1 MKHLLAFLLSV
12 MSSAALAQTTATVD
26 PGPAPAQVLLN
37 EAARPDNCA
46 PTGLTASGEYVFPL
60 ECRAFVERERA
71 AKAAQ
76 QKPATVEEK
85 SAAVQ
90 EKAEEK
96 PAAVAE
102 TPAAKQP
109 EARQE
114 AKRSNQMAPAAGKP
128 AKKLLEAVSL
138 PKRPEQQGPRQRAA
152 SANDCTHY
160 RSYNPATGSYRGLDG
175 KTWGCRHA
183 QAKR

>member
-26 PGPAPAQVLLN
+26 PGPAPAQTLLN

-71 AKAAQ
+71 AKAAE
-76 QKPATVEEK
+76 QKPAAVEEK
-85 SAAVQ
+85 SAAV
-90 EKAEEK
+90 EER

-102 TPAAKQP
+102 KPAAKQP

-114 AKRSNQMAPAAGKP
+114 AKRPDQVAPKVGKP

-138 PKRPEQQGPRQRAA
+138 PKRPEHEPRQRAA
-152 SANDCTHY
+152 RASDCTHY
-160 RSYNPATGSYRGLDG
+160 RSYNPATGSYRSLDG
-175 KTWGCRHA
+175 KVWACKQA